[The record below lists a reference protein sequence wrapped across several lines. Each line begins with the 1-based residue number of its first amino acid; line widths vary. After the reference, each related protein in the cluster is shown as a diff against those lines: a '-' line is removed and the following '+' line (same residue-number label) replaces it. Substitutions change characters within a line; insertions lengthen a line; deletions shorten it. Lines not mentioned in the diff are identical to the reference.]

1 MAADWREASNRVDA
15 LTPGPWS
22 GDLSRPDVEQVLQPQ
37 AGTYIVWLHLQRAGR
52 IRVGSLGV
60 IAFKAGHYAYV
71 GSAFGPGGI
80 RARLGRHF
88 RRRKKTRWHID
99 YLISVSQVQGAWV
112 SYGSQR
118 LEHHWAGVLPG
129 LAGAWLP
136 VAGFGASDCRC
147 ETHLTGF
154 SKPPPLNV
162 FMENAGSPPR
172 SVSWVE

>member
-1 MAADWREASNRVDA
+1 LN
-15 LTPGPWS
+15 
-22 GDLSRPDVEQVLQPQ
+22 RPDVEQVLQPQ
-37 AGTYIVWLHLQRAGR
+37 GGTYIVWLNLQRARR

-60 IAFKAGHYAYV
+60 IAFKVGHYAYV

-88 RRRKKTRWHID
+88 RRRKKMRWHID

-112 SYGSQR
+112 AYGSQR

-136 VAGFGASDCRC
+136 VAGFGASDCHC

-154 SKPPPLNV
+154 SKLPPLNI
-162 FMENAGSPPR
+162 FMENAGLPPG
-172 SVSWVE
+172 SVLWVK